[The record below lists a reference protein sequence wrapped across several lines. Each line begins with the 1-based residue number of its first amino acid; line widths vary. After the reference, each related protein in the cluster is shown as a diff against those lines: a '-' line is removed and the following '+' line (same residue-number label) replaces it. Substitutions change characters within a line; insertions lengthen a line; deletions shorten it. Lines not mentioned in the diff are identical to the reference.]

1 MSSAQAAPPLKNVP
15 PAVPEKDDSSTSSSS
30 SSQEVDFVLVFEARD
45 PKLIKSKKQPNSS
58 EISARLEEY
67 ERLIKA
73 IRMVGLQVTA
83 RQSSRNQ
90 EDLLIFVRAPDQ
102 TLVASGKLESLHDYL
117 HGVKSG
123 IQPEGLSSIA
133 RSSSLGKSG
142 IHSQAEH
149 FSPAERVRFIYDLL
163 TRPKPQGAHLLI
175 GSKQFPHLK
184 DMTPIHNPD
193 YNRDWLRRWSNIKSG
208 LQISVN
214 ELDSIRSHFGEH
226 IALYYGFL
234 NFYFQSL
241 ASIAAAG
248 LAFWA
253 AGAPFHPIY
262 SLLLVS
268 WSCVFVELWRM
279 RERKLAVR
287 WGTIGIGHV
296 DARRNEFKPRT
307 VRKDPATGE
316 DQEIFEWWRRE
327 LRIALSIPVMLFFAA
342 LLGATMT
349 TMFATEV
356 FVSKLYSGPGKAL
369 VPFIPTALFVVCVP
383 QIMAAWQATAAA
395 LTSWE
400 NHFSVRSHQSA
411 LTIKMFALQAVVAYG
426 ALTLSAFVYIP
437 FGQQIMD
444 AIVQHGFF
452 ASSLQAAEERG
463 DIKRSMTGSVKFEIN
478 PSRMHAQLFA
488 VLTTSQVIGAFTET
502 ALPYILHK
510 VNEYREAKKNKEAS
524 TTTKTSLEGK
534 LVHRIEEELTL
545 PNYDTF
551 GDYAEMATQF
561 GYIVLW
567 SVIWPLAPVM
577 GFINNFFELRSD
589 ALKMTVNARRPV
601 PVRAESIGPW
611 LEVLGFLAWLS
622 AMLNASLIYLFQA
635 SPDSHL
641 PGHSPYETVLRT
653 HLHPGGADGSTPGK
667 VVDSIVYPS
676 DPAHSARSPLS
687 FSRLLPSTLPTSGT
701 AGALIASLLL
711 ALAAEHIYGIMRKG
725 VRHILER
732 ALWRDSEEETM
743 LRKREFQSR
752 KDALER
758 SGMGAAAVNALK
770 AAAPT
775 HIGAPEN
782 DQRAFWRGAEE
793 EGKSIIEQSSKSQ

>member
-1 MSSAQAAPPLKNVP
+1 MSSTQGAAPPLKNVP
-15 PAVPEKDDSSTSSSS
+15 PAVPEKDDTLSP
-30 SSQEVDFVLVFEARD
+30 EVDFVLVFEARD
-45 PKLIKSKKQPNSS
+45 PKLIRSKKSPSAS
-58 EISARLEEY
+58 DTSARVEEY
-67 ERLIKA
+67 QRLLKA
-73 IRMVGLQVTA
+73 IRLVGLQVTA
-83 RQSSRNQ
+83 RQSLRN
-90 EDLLIFVRAPDQ
+90 ESDLLIFVRAPDQ
-102 TLVASGKLESLHDYL
+102 TLVASGKLECLHDYL
-117 HGVKSG
+117 HGVKSTVE
-123 IQPEGLSSIA
+123 PEGVNSLS
-133 RSSSLGKSG
+133 RSSSLSKSG
-142 IHSQAEH
+142 IHSQAEQ
-149 FSPAERVRFIYDLL
+149 FSPADRVRFVYDLL

-175 GSKQFPHLK
+175 GSKDFPHLK
-184 DMTPIHNPD
+184 DMTPVHNPD
-193 YNRDWLRRWSNIKSG
+193 YNHDWLKRWSNVKSG
-208 LQISVN
+208 LQISIK

-248 LAFWA
+248 FAFWA
-253 AGAPFHPIY
+253 AGAPFHPVY
-262 SLLLVS
+262 SLLLVG

-279 RERKLAVR
+279 KERKLAVR
-287 WGTIGIGHV
+287 WGTSGVGHV
-296 DARRNEFKPRT
+296 DARRNEFKPRV

-316 DQEIFEWWRRE
+316 DQEVFEWWRRE
-327 LRIALSIPVMLFFAA
+327 LRIACSIPVMLFFAA

-356 FVSKLYSGPGKAL
+356 FVSKLYDGPGKAV

-383 QIMAAWQATAAA
+383 QIMAAWQATASA

-400 NHFSVRSHQSA
+400 NHFSVRTHQSA

-437 FGQQIMD
+437 FGQHIMD

-452 ASSLQAAEERG
+452 ASHLQAAEKRG
-463 DIKRSMTGSVKFEIN
+463 DIKRTLTGSVKFEIN
-478 PSRMHAQLFA
+478 PSRMHSQLFA

-510 VNEYREAKKNKEAS
+510 VNEYRESKKQKEVS
-524 TTTKTSLEGK
+524 RTKSSIEGK
-534 LVHRIEEELTL
+534 FLHRIEEELTL

-567 SVIWPLAPVM
+567 SVIWPLAPIM

-601 PVRAESIGPW
+601 PIRAESIGPW

-622 AMLNASLIYLFQA
+622 AMLNASLIYLFQP
-635 SPDSHL
+635 SPEAHL
-641 PGHSPYETVLRT
+641 SGHSPYETVLRS
-653 HLHPGGADGSTPGK
+653 HLHPGGADGTTPGK

-676 DPAHSARSPLS
+676 DPAHSPRSPLS
-687 FSRLLPSTLPTSGT
+687 FSNLLPSNLPSSGT
-701 AGALIASLLL
+701 AGALLASLLL
-711 ALAAEHIYGIMRKG
+711 ALAAEHIYGIMRSG

-732 ALWRDSEEETM
+732 ALWRDSEEETI

-758 SGMGAAAVNALK
+758 SGMGAAAVDALK

-782 DQRAFWRGAEE
+782 GEKAFWREAEE
-793 EGKSIIEQSSKSQ
+793 EGKSIIQQSSKSQ